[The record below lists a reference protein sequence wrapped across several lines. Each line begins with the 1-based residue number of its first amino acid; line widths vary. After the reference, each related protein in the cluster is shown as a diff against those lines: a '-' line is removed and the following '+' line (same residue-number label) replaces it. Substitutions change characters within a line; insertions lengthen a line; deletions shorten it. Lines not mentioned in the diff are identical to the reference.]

1 MGKPKSTDSKRQAA
15 LASRRARDK
24 KARDC
29 MGDSYIRQ
37 LIRKSMPELAPDFS
51 DIPPELVAAH
61 KIRLALKR
69 RLAGTYTP
77 EMDAVYQAFAE
88 DLSRKINGK

>member
-1 MGKPKSTDSKRQAA
+1 
-15 LASRRARDK
+15 
-24 KARDC
+24 
-29 MGDSYIRQ
+29 
-37 LIRKSMPELAPDFS
+37 MPELAPDFS

-88 DLSRKINGK
+88 DLSRKINAK